1 MYNKERNEVW
11 INGCYDC
18 PFLNHLNLH
27 CHLGVD
33 LNIRS
38 LNAIPEYFPNDCP
51 LRDTNFKL
59 IRNF

>member
-11 INGCYDC
+11 INGCHDC
-18 PFLNHLNLH
+18 PFLNYL
-27 CHLGVD
+27 HLGCNLEVD
-33 LNIRS
+33 LNITC
-38 LNAIPEYFPNDCP
+38 LNEIPKYFPNKCP